1 MSEVAIVSS
10 GWGRITKFIFAVVVV
25 VLCGVVGVG
34 IGVANWLRKD
44 LPSPAN
50 LQTIAPP
57 VKTLVYDRNEK
68 LVHEFF
74 KENRSIV
81 PLREIPRPLVQAIL
95 AIEDRRFYSHWG
107 IDPIRL
113 ARALVTDII
122 THSPQQGGSTITQQL
137 ARNLFLTHE
146 KTMTR
151 KLKEIVL
158 AIRIEQTY
166 TKDEIL
172 EMYFN
177 QIYFGEGAY
186 GVDAAAKVYFGK
198 RVQELTLPECALLAG
213 LPRNP
218 RDYSPRRDPDR
229 AIRRRNLVLSQM
241 LAAKFINRGA
251 YEQASEAPLGV
262 TKTRYNAQ
270 EAPYYME
277 MVRQYLDERYG
288 SNQLY
293 EGGLKVHIAMDID
306 IQHAAEDALER
317 RLTALEQRNQYKKT
331 RAVLAKAGGAP
342 ARDKNQTEYL
352 QGAIVSIE
360 PSSGQILALVGGRD
374 FNDSNFNRAVQA
386 ARQPGSA
393 FKPFIYTAAID
404 NGFSPTDIILDTP
417 VSFRAGN
424 GQDWS
429 PQNYDKKFRGPVTL
443 RSALANSV
451 NVPAAKLLQ
460 KLGTTVVTSY
470 ARRMGIKSRLSP
482 DLSLA
487 LGTSEVNLLELVS
500 SYGVFA
506 NQGVRVPPVYILKVE
521 DKNGKVLEENRPT
534 AEEVLSPETAL
545 TMTSMMESVLENGTA
560 ASARA
565 LGFTLPAAGKTGTTD
580 DYSDAWFVGYVPGVV
595 TGVWVGFDRKQKIG
609 PGMTGAAAALP
620 VWVDVMLAATKNRPP
635 QDFPVPSGV
644 VSRLICTET
653 GLLANPACPST
664 EIELFRE
671 GSEPTGYCNVHTGTA
686 KPPTETPDFHETDTE
701 APPDERLRL

>member
-1 MSEVAIVSS
+1 MNEVSIVSP
-10 GWGRITKFIFAVVVV
+10 GWGRITKFFFAVLVV

-44 LPSPAN
+44 LPSPTN

-113 ARALVTDII
+113 ARALITDII

-229 AIRRRNLVLSQM
+229 ALRRRNLVLSQM

-270 EAPYYME
+270 EAPYYVE

-293 EGGLKVHIAMDID
+293 EGGLKVHISMDID
-306 IQHAAEDALER
+306 IQHAAEEALER

-360 PSSGQILALVGGRD
+360 PSTGQILALVGGRD

-443 RSALANSV
+443 RNALANSV

-521 DKNGKVLEENRPT
+521 DKNGKILEENRPT

-560 ASARA
+560 ASARS

-686 KPPTETPDFHETDTE
+686 KPPAETPDFHETDTE

>member
-1 MSEVAIVSS
+1 VL
-10 GWGRITKFIFAVVVV
+10 VV

-74 KENRSIV
+74 KENRSVV
-81 PLREIPRPLVQAIL
+81 PLREIPRPLIQAIL

-113 ARALVTDII
+113 ARALITDIVARR
-122 THSPQQGGSTITQQL
+122 PEQGGSTITQQL

-186 GVDAAAKVYFGK
+186 GVDAAAKVFFGK
-198 RVQELTLPECALLAG
+198 RVQELGLPECALLAG

-229 AIRRRNLVLSQM
+229 ALRRRNLVLSQM
-241 LAAKFINRGA
+241 LAAKFINRAA

-262 TKTRYNAQ
+262 TKTRYNSR
-270 EAPYYME
+270 EAPYFME

-288 SNQLY
+288 NNQLY
-293 EGGLKVHIAMDID
+293 EGGLKIHTTIDID
-306 IQHAAEDALER
+306 IQHAAEESLER

-331 RAVLAKAGGAP
+331 RAALAKAGGPP
-342 ARDKNQTEYL
+342 ARDKNQTDYL
-352 QGAIVSIE
+352 QGAIVSMD
-360 PSSGQILALVGGRD
+360 PTSGQILALIGGRD

-393 FKPFIYTAAID
+393 FKPFIFTAAID
-404 NGFSPTDIILDTP
+404 NGFSPSDIILDTP
-417 VSFRAGN
+417 ISFRAGN
-424 GQDWS
+424 GEDWS

-443 RSALANSV
+443 RNALAHSV

-460 KLGTTVVTSY
+460 KLGTSVVTSY
-470 ARRMGIKSRLSP
+470 ARRMGIKSKLSP

-487 LGTSEVNLLELVS
+487 LGTSEVNLLELTS
-500 SYGVFA
+500 SYGVYA
-506 NQGVRVPPVYILKVE
+506 NQGVRVPPVYILRVE
-521 DKNGKVLEENRPT
+521 DKNGKTLEESHAT

-545 TMTSMMESVLENGTA
+545 TMTSMMESVIENGTA

-565 LGFTLPAAGKTGTTD
+565 LGFTAPAAGKTGTTD

-620 VWVDVMLAATKNRPP
+620 IWVDVMLAATKNRPV

-644 VSRLICTET
+644 VSRLVCTET

>member
-1 MSEVAIVSS
+1 VSS
-10 GWGRITKFIFAVVVV
+10 RWGSVTKFLLAVLVVVI
-25 VLCGVVGVG
+25 CGVVGVG

-44 LPSPAN
+44 LPSPTN

-74 KENRSIV
+74 KENRSLV

-113 ARALVTDII
+113 ARALLTDIVARR
-122 THSPQQGGSTITQQL
+122 PEQGGSTITQQL

-146 KTMTR
+146 KTLTR

-198 RVQELTLPECALLAG
+198 RVQELNLPECALLAG

-229 AIRRRNLVLSQM
+229 SLKRRNLVLSQM
-241 LAAKFINRGA
+241 LAAKFINRAA

-270 EAPYYME
+270 EAPYFME

-293 EGGLKVHIAMDID
+293 EGGLRIHTTIDID
-306 IQHAAEDALER
+306 IQHAAEESLER

-331 RAVLAKAGGAP
+331 RAALAKEGGPP
-342 ARDKNQTEYL
+342 ARDKNQTQYL

-360 PSSGQILALVGGRD
+360 PSSGQILALMGGRD

-424 GQDWS
+424 GEDWS

-443 RSALANSV
+443 RNALANSV

-470 ARRMGIKSRLSP
+470 AKRMGIKSRLSP

-487 LGTSEVNLLELVS
+487 LGTSEVNLLELTS
-500 SYGVFA
+500 AYGVYA
-506 NQGVRVPPVYILKVE
+506 NQGVRVPPVFILRVE
-521 DKNGKVLEENRPT
+521 DKNGKVLEQSKT
-534 AEEVLSPETAL
+534 VAEEVLSPETAL

-565 LGFTLPAAGKTGTTD
+565 LGFTAPAAGKTGTTD

-620 VWVDVMLAATKNRPP
+620 IWVDVMLAATKNRPP

-686 KPPTETPDFHETDTE
+686 KPQPETPDFHETDTE

>member
-1 MSEVAIVSS
+1 LNEVSIVSP
-10 GWGRITKFIFAVVVV
+10 GWGRITKFFFAVLVV

-44 LPSPAN
+44 LPSPTN

-113 ARALVTDII
+113 ARALITDII

-229 AIRRRNLVLSQM
+229 ALRRRNLVLSQM

-270 EAPYYME
+270 EAPYYVE

-293 EGGLKVHIAMDID
+293 EGGLKVHISMDID
-306 IQHAAEDALER
+306 IQHAAEEALER

-360 PSSGQILALVGGRD
+360 PSTGQILALVGGRD

-443 RSALANSV
+443 RNALANSV

-521 DKNGKVLEENRPT
+521 DKNGKILEENRPT

-560 ASARA
+560 ASARS

-686 KPPTETPDFHETDTE
+686 KPPAETPDFHETDTE

>member
-1 MSEVAIVSS
+1 MKRVARFS
-10 GWGRITKFIFAVVVV
+10 TAAVVIIV
-25 VLCGVVGVG
+25 CGTVGVG
-34 IGVANWLRKD
+34 IGVANWLQKD
-44 LPSPAN
+44 LPSPTS

-57 VKTLVYDRNEK
+57 IKTLVYDINGK
-68 LVHEFF
+68 LVHEFY
-74 KENRSIV
+74 KENRSVV
-81 PLREIPRPLVQAIL
+81 PLRQIPRAMVDAIL

-107 IDPIRL
+107 IDPMRVMG
-113 ARALVTDII
+113 ALVNDVIAGR
-122 THSPQQGGSTITQQL
+122 PEQGASTITQQL

-151 KLKEIVL
+151 KIKEMIL

-229 AIRRRNLVLSQM
+229 ALRRRNLVLSQM
-241 LAAKFINRGA
+241 LAARFISRA
-251 YEQASEAPLGV
+251 QYEQASEVPLGV

-270 EAPYYME
+270 EAPYFME

-293 EGGLKVHIAMDID
+293 EGGLRIHSTIDID
-306 IQHAAEDALER
+306 VQHAAEEALEK

-331 RAVLAKAGGAP
+331 RAVLAAKSGNAP
-342 ARDKNQTEYL
+342 ARDRNQTEYL
-352 QGAIVSIE
+352 QGAIVSLD
-360 PSSGQILALVGGRD
+360 PSSGQIIALVGGRD

-417 VSFRAGN
+417 VSFNAGN
-424 GQDWS
+424 GQEWS

-460 KLGTTVVTSY
+460 ELGTSVVTSY
-470 ARRMGIKSRLSP
+470 AKRMGTKGRLLP
-482 DLSLA
+482 DLSMA
-487 LGTSEVNLLELVS
+487 LGTSEVNLLELTYA
-500 SYGVFA
+500 YGVYA
-506 NQGVRVPPVYILKVE
+506 NQGVRTTPTFILKVE
-521 DKNGKVLEENRPT
+521 DKNGKV
-534 AEEVLSPETAL
+534 
-545 TMTSMMESVLENGTA
+545 
-560 ASARA
+560 
-565 LGFTLPAAGKTGTTD
+565 
-580 DYSDAWFVGYVPGVV
+580 
-595 TGVWVGFDRKQKIG
+595 
-609 PGMTGAAAALP
+609 
-620 VWVDVMLAATKNRPP
+620 
-635 QDFPVPSGV
+635 
-644 VSRLICTET
+644 
-653 GLLANPACPST
+653 
-664 EIELFRE
+664 
-671 GSEPTGYCNVHTGTA
+671 
-686 KPPTETPDFHETDTE
+686 
-701 APPDERLRL
+701 

>member
-1 MSEVAIVSS
+1 LSEVSIVSS
-10 GWGRITKFIFAVVVV
+10 GWGHITKFIFAVVVV
-25 VLCGVVGVG
+25 LLCGVVGVG

-113 ARALVTDII
+113 ARALITDII

-270 EAPYYME
+270 EAPYYVE

-306 IQHAAEDALER
+306 IQHAAEEALER

-506 NQGVRVPPVYILKVE
+506 NQGVRVPAVYILKVE

-701 APPDERLRL
+701 APADERLRL

>member
-1 MSEVAIVSS
+1 VSS
-10 GWGRITKFIFAVVVV
+10 GWGRITKIVFAVLVVF
-25 VLCGVVGVG
+25 LCGVIGVG

-44 LPSPAN
+44 LPSPTN

-81 PLREIPRPLVQAIL
+81 PLREIPRPLIQAIL

-113 ARALVTDII
+113 ARALITDLVARR
-122 THSPQQGGSTITQQL
+122 PEQGGSTITQQL

-198 RVQELTLPECALLAG
+198 RVQELNLQECALLAG

-229 AIRRRNLVLSQM
+229 ALRRRNLVLSQM
-241 LAAKFINRGA
+241 LAAKFINRA
-251 YEQASEAPLGV
+251 TYEQASEAPLGV

-270 EAPYYME
+270 EAPYFVE
-277 MVRQYLDERYG
+277 MVRQYVDEHYG
-288 SNQLY
+288 TNLLY
-293 EGGLKVHIAMDID
+293 EGGLKIHTSLDID
-306 IQHAAEDALER
+306 IQHAAEESLER

-331 RAVLAKAGGAP
+331 RAVLAKATVS
-342 ARDKNQTEYL
+342 AREKGQTEYL

-360 PSSGQILALVGGRD
+360 PQSGQILALVGGRD

-404 NGFSPTDIILDTP
+404 NGFTPTDIILDTP
-417 VSFRAGN
+417 ISFRAGN
-424 GQDWS
+424 GQEWS
-429 PQNYDKKFRGPVTL
+429 PQNYDKKFRGPITL
-443 RSALANSV
+443 RNALANSV

-460 KLGTTVVTSY
+460 KLGTSVVTTY
-470 ARRMGIKSRLSP
+470 ARRMGINSRLNP

-487 LGTSEVNLLELVS
+487 LGTSEVNLLELTS

-506 NQGVRVPPVYILKVE
+506 NQGVRVPPVYILKIE
-521 DKNGKVLEENRPT
+521 DKNGKVLEESRQQG
-534 AEEVLSPETAL
+534 EEVLSPETAL
-545 TMTSMMESVLENGTA
+545 TMTSMMESVIENGTA

-565 LGFTLPAAGKTGTTD
+565 LGFTAPAAGKTGTTD

-595 TGVWVGFDRKQKIG
+595 SGVWVGFDRKQKIG

-664 EIELFRE
+664 ELELFRE

-686 KPPTETPDFHETDTE
+686 KPPAETPDFHETDTE

>member
-1 MSEVAIVSS
+1 VPIVSS
-10 GWGRITKFIFAVVVV
+10 WGRITKIIFAGLVVL
-25 VLCGVVGVG
+25 LCGVIGVG

-44 LPSPAN
+44 LPSPTN

-57 VKTLVYDRNEK
+57 VKTLVYDRNDK

-113 ARALVTDII
+113 ARALVTDIV
-122 THSPQQGGSTITQQL
+122 TRSPQQGGSTITQQL

-146 KTMTR
+146 KTLTR

-198 RVQELTLPECALLAG
+198 RVQELNLQECALLAG

-229 AIRRRNLVLSQM
+229 ALRRRNLVLSQM
-241 LAAKFINRGA
+241 LAAKFIPRGA

-270 EAPYYME
+270 EAPYFME
-277 MVRQYLDERYG
+277 MVRQYVDERYG

-293 EGGLKVHIAMDID
+293 EGGLKIYTSMDID
-306 IQHAAEDALER
+306 LQHAAEEALEK

-331 RAVLAKAGGAP
+331 RAVLAKAAAVTAP
-342 ARDKNQTEYL
+342 AKSTQTAYL

-360 PSSGQILALVGGRD
+360 PSSGQVLALVGGRD

-386 ARQPGSA
+386 SRQPGSA

-404 NGFSPTDIILDTP
+404 NGFAPTDIILDTP
-417 VSFRAGN
+417 VSFPAGN
-424 GQDWS
+424 GAEWS

-443 RSALANSV
+443 RNALANSV

-460 KLGTTVVTSY
+460 KLGTSLVTTY
-470 ARRMGIKSRLSP
+470 ARRMGIKSKLYG

-487 LGTSEVNLLELVS
+487 LGTSEVNLLELTS

-506 NQGVRVPPVYILKVE
+506 NQGVRVPPVYILKIE
-521 DKNGKVLEENRPT
+521 DKNGKVLEESHQT
-534 AEEVLSPETAL
+534 GEEVLSPETAL

-565 LGFTLPAAGKTGTTD
+565 LGFTAPAAGKTGTTD
-580 DYSDAWFVGYVPGVV
+580 DYTDAWFVGYVPGVV

-701 APPDERLRL
+701 APPDERLKL

>member
-1 MSEVAIVSS
+1 MSP
-10 GWGRITKFIFAVVVV
+10 GWGRVTKVVFAVLVV

-44 LPSPAN
+44 LPSPTN

-81 PLREIPRPLVQAIL
+81 PLRDIPKPLVQAIL
-95 AIEDRRFYSHWG
+95 AIEDRRFYTHWG
-107 IDPIRL
+107 VDPIRL
-113 ARALVTDII
+113 LRALVTDIVARR
-122 THSPQQGGSTITQQL
+122 PEQGGSTITQQL

-146 KTMTR
+146 KTFTR
-151 KLKEIVL
+151 KLKEVVL

-186 GVDAAAKVYFGK
+186 GVDAAAKVFFGK
-198 RVQELTLPECALLAG
+198 RVQELTFPECALLAG

-229 AIRRRNLVLSQM
+229 ALRRRNLVLSQM
-241 LAAKFINRGA
+241 LAARFISRA
-251 YEQASEAPLGV
+251 QYEQASEAPLGV

-270 EAPYYME
+270 EAPYFME

-293 EGGLKVHIAMDID
+293 EGGLRIHTTIDID
-306 IQHAAEDALER
+306 VQHAAEEALEK

-331 RAVLAKAGGAP
+331 RAVLAAKAAGSQ
-342 ARDKNQTEYL
+342 ARDRNQTEYL

-360 PSSGQILALVGGRD
+360 PSSGQIMALVGGRD
-374 FNDSNFNRAVQA
+374 FNESNFNRAVQA

-417 VSFRAGN
+417 VSFNAGN
-424 GQDWS
+424 GQEWS
-429 PQNYDKKFRGPVTL
+429 PQNYDKKYRGPVTL

-460 KLGTTVVTSY
+460 KLGTSVVTSY
-470 ARRMGIKSRLSP
+470 AKRMGIKSRLLP

-487 LGTSEVNLLELVS
+487 LGTSEVNLLELTS
-500 SYGVFA
+500 AYGVFA
-506 NQGVRVPPVYILKVE
+506 NQGVRVPPIYILSVE
-521 DKNGKVLEENRPT
+521 DKNGKILEQSRT
-534 AEEVLSPETAL
+534 VAEEVLSPETAL

-565 LGFTLPAAGKTGTTD
+565 LGFTAPAAGKTGTTD
-580 DYSDAWFVGYVPGVV
+580 DYTDAWFVGYVPGAV

-620 VWVDVMLAATKNRPP
+620 IWVDVMLAATKGRPA

-644 VSRLICTET
+644 VSRLICVET
-653 GLLANPACPST
+653 GLLANPGCPST

-686 KPPTETPDFHETDTE
+686 KPQQETPDFHETDTE

>member
-1 MSEVAIVSS
+1 MKTRWSRIVQFTVAALIVL
-10 GWGRITKFIFAVVVV
+10 A
-25 VLCGVVGVG
+25 CGAVGVG
-34 IGVANWLRKD
+34 IGLATWLKKD

-57 VKTLVYDRNEK
+57 VKTLVYDTNGK

-81 PLREIPRPLVQAIL
+81 PLKEIPKPLIQAIL
-95 AIEDRRFYSHWG
+95 AIEDRRFYTHWG

-113 ARALVTDII
+113 VRALIADIVARR
-122 THSPQQGGSTITQQL
+122 PEQGGSTITQQL

-146 KTMTR
+146 KTFTR
-151 KLKEIVL
+151 KLKEMAL
-158 AIRIEQTY
+158 AVRIEQTY

-198 RVQELTLPECALLAG
+198 RVQEMALPECALLAG

-229 AIRRRNLVLSQM
+229 SLRRRNLVLSQM
-241 LAAKFINRGA
+241 LAARFITRA
-251 YEQASEAPLGV
+251 QYEAASESPLGV

-270 EAPYYME
+270 EAPYFME

-293 EGGLKVHIAMDID
+293 EGGLRIYTTLDID
-306 IQHAAEDALER
+306 LQHVAEEALER
-317 RLTALEQRNQYKKT
+317 RLMALEQRNQYKKT
-331 RAVLAKAGGAP
+331 RATLAKAAAA
-342 ARDKNQTEYL
+342 ARDKSQTEYL
-352 QGAIVSIE
+352 QGAIVSLD
-360 PSSGQILALVGGRD
+360 PTNGHVLALVGGRD

-417 VSFRAGN
+417 ITFKAGN
-424 GQDWS
+424 GEDWS
-429 PQNYDKKFRGPVTL
+429 PQNYDNKFRGPITL
-443 RSALANSV
+443 RTALANSV
-451 NVPAAKLLQ
+451 NVPATKLLQ
-460 KLGTTVVTSY
+460 KLGTSVVISY
-470 ARRMGIKSRLSP
+470 AKRMGIRSRLSP

-487 LGTSEVNLLELVS
+487 LGTSEVNLLELTA

-506 NQGVRVPPVYILKVE
+506 DQGVRVSPVYILRVE
-521 DKNGKVLEENRPT
+521 DKNGKVLEQSHT
-534 AEEVLSPETAL
+534 VAEEVLSPETAL
-545 TMTSMMESVLENGTA
+545 TMTSMMESVMENGTA
-560 ASARA
+560 ASVHM

-620 VWVDVMLAATKNRPP
+620 VWVDVMQAATKGRPP

-644 VSRLICTET
+644 ISRLICIET
-653 GLLANPACPST
+653 GLLANPACPTT

-671 GSEPTGYCNVHTGTA
+671 GSEPTGYCNVHSGSA
-686 KPPTETPDFHETDTE
+686 KPAPEAQDFHKTDTE
-701 APPDERLRL
+701 APAEERLRL

>member
-1 MSEVAIVSS
+1 VST
-10 GWGRITKFIFAVVVV
+10 GWGRITKIIFAVLVVL
-25 VLCGVVGVG
+25 LCGVIGVG

-44 LPSPAN
+44 LPSPTN

-113 ARALVTDII
+113 ARALITDII

-198 RVQELTLPECALLAG
+198 RVQELNLQECALLAG

-229 AIRRRNLVLSQM
+229 ALRRRNLVLSQM
-241 LAAKFINRGA
+241 LAAKFINRA
-251 YEQASEAPLGV
+251 TYEQASEAPLGV

-270 EAPYYME
+270 EAPYFIE
-277 MVRQYLDERYG
+277 MVRQYVDEHYG

-293 EGGLKVHIAMDID
+293 EGGLKIHTSLDID
-306 IQHAAEDALER
+306 LQHAAEESLER

-331 RAVLAKAGGAP
+331 RAVLAKATVS
-342 ARDKNQTEYL
+342 AREKGQTEYL

-360 PSSGQILALVGGRD
+360 PTSGQIMALVGGRD

-404 NGFSPTDIILDTP
+404 NGFTPTDIILDTP
-417 VSFRAGN
+417 ISFRAGN

-429 PQNYDKKFRGPVTL
+429 PQNYDKKFRGPITL
-443 RSALANSV
+443 RNALANSV

-460 KLGTTVVTSY
+460 KLGTSVVTTY
-470 ARRMGIKSRLSP
+470 ARRMGIKSRLNP

-487 LGTSEVNLLELVS
+487 LGTSEVNLLELTS

-506 NQGVRVPPVYILKVE
+506 NQGVRVPPVYILKIE
-521 DKNGKVLEENRPT
+521 DKNGKVLEESRT
-534 AEEVLSPETAL
+534 AGEEVLSPETAL
-545 TMTSMMESVLENGTA
+545 TMTSMMESVIENGTA

-565 LGFTLPAAGKTGTTD
+565 LGFTAPAAGKTGTTD

-620 VWVDVMLAATKNRPP
+620 IWVDVMLAGTKNRPP

-664 EIELFRE
+664 ELELFRE

>member
-1 MSEVAIVSS
+1 MSPR
-10 GWGRITKFIFAVVVV
+10 WGHITKFMFAVLVV

-57 VKTLVYDRNEK
+57 VKTLVFDRNEK

-81 PLREIPRPLVQAIL
+81 PLRDIPKPLVQAIL
-95 AIEDRRFYSHWG
+95 AIEDRRFYTHWG

-113 ARALVTDII
+113 MRALVTDIVARR
-122 THSPQQGGSTITQQL
+122 PEQGGSTITQQL

-146 KTMTR
+146 KTFTR

-198 RVQELTLPECALLAG
+198 RVQELTFPECALLAG

-229 AIRRRNLVLSQM
+229 ALRRRNLVLSQM
-241 LAAKFINRGA
+241 LAAHFINRA
-251 YEQASEAPLGV
+251 QYEQASEAPLGV

-270 EAPYYME
+270 EAPYFME

-288 SNQLY
+288 SNQIY
-293 EGGLKVHIAMDID
+293 EGGLRIHTTIDID
-306 IQHAAEDALER
+306 IQHAAEEALEK
-317 RLTALEQRNQYKKT
+317 RLTALEQRNQNKKT
-331 RAVLAKAGGAP
+331 RAVLAAKAGGST
-342 ARDKNQTEYL
+342 ARERNQTEYL
-352 QGAIVSIE
+352 QGAIVSLD
-360 PSSGQILALVGGRD
+360 PSSGQIIALVGGRD

-417 VSFRAGN
+417 VSFNAGN
-424 GQDWS
+424 GQEWS

-460 KLGTTVVTSY
+460 KLGTSVVTSY
-470 ARRMGIKSRLSP
+470 AKRMGIKSRLLP

-487 LGTSEVNLLELVS
+487 LGTSEVNLLELTS
-500 SYGVFA
+500 AYGVFA
-506 NQGVRVPPVYILKVE
+506 NQGVRVAPIYILSVE
-521 DKNGKVLEENRPT
+521 DKNGKVLEQSRT
-534 AEEVLSPETAL
+534 VAEEVLSPETAL

-565 LGFTLPAAGKTGTTD
+565 LGFTAPAAGKTGTTD
-580 DYSDAWFVGYVPGVV
+580 DYTDAWFVGYVPGAV

-620 VWVDVMLAATKNRPP
+620 IWVDVMLAATKGRPA

-644 VSRLICTET
+644 VSRLICVET

-686 KPPTETPDFHETDTE
+686 KPQQETPDFHETDTE
-701 APPDERLRL
+701 APADERLRL

>member
-1 MSEVAIVSS
+1 
-10 GWGRITKFIFAVVVV
+10 
-25 VLCGVVGVG
+25 
-34 IGVANWLRKD
+34 
-44 LPSPAN
+44 
-50 LQTIAPP
+50 
-57 VKTLVYDRNEK
+57 
-68 LVHEFF
+68 
-74 KENRSIV
+74 
-81 PLREIPRPLVQAIL
+81 
-95 AIEDRRFYSHWG
+95 
-107 IDPIRL
+107 
-113 ARALVTDII
+113 
-122 THSPQQGGSTITQQL
+122 
-137 ARNLFLTHE
+137 
-146 KTMTR
+146 
-151 KLKEIVL
+151 
-158 AIRIEQTY
+158 
-166 TKDEIL
+166 
-172 EMYFN
+172 MYFN

-229 AIRRRNLVLSQM
+229 ALRRRNLVLSQM

-293 EGGLKVHIAMDID
+293 EGGLKVHISMDID
-306 IQHAAEDALER
+306 IQHAAEEALER

-331 RAVLAKAGGAP
+331 RAVLAKAGGVP
-342 ARDKNQTEYL
+342 ARDKNQTQYL

-417 VSFRAGN
+417 VTFRGGN

-443 RSALANSV
+443 RNALANSV

-470 ARRMGIKSRLSP
+470 ARRMGIRSRLSP

-521 DKNGKVLEENRPT
+521 DKNGKILEENRPT

-686 KPPTETPDFHETDTE
+686 RPPAETPDFHETDTE